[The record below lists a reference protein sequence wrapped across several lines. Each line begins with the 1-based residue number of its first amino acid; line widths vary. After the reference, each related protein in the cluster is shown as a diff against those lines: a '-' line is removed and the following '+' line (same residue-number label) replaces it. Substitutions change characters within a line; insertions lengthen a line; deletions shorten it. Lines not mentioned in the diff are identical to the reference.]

1 MEHGMDH
8 WLTIWGPHAVGAL
21 FAWAIGACIGSFAQV
36 IGERMPEG
44 ISIIR
49 PPSRCVHCGR
59 LLAWSENLPV
69 FGWFICGGRCW
80 SCGGRIPFR
89 YPIIEF
95 FVGIL
100 FALVYLQMFAADYHG
115 FWGPVGGAFYQR
127 QGFLLSL
134 PALCA
139 ISVLLTALIAAT
151 LTDLRSYSIPL
162 AITLVPTVVALV
174 AWPLQAAI
182 VSQGA
187 AAKWPLQLPGGS
199 ATLAALGGGLGLLVS
214 IALTSSGF
222 WRRSFSDYGDF
233 MQGGAV
239 FADYPHARRE
249 MWIELR
255 FLLPVVAGSL
265 GGWMLGRGVVWS
277 PILELQAAAAALL
290 GYFAGAGLVW
300 AVRIAGT
307 LWRGQEAMGLG
318 DVHLMGA
325 VGAVMG
331 WIDPVT
337 AFVVAPFPALAWV
350 AISRILSRGTSGGRT
365 REIPYGPWLAL
376 AQILLMV
383 ARPFFVQIGRSLFP
397 AFFA

>member
-1 MEHGMDH
+1 MQYGIDH
-8 WLTIWGPHAVGAL
+8 WLTTWGLHAVGAL
-21 FAWAIGACIGSFAQV
+21 FAWAIGACIGSFVQV
-36 IGERMPEG
+36 IGDRMPDG

-59 LLAWSENLPV
+59 KLAGHENLPV
-69 FGWFICGGRCW
+69 FGWIICGGRCW
-80 SCGGRIPFR
+80 SCGGRIPIR
-89 YPIIEF
+89 YPMIEF
-95 FVGIL
+95 AVGIV
-100 FALVYLQMFAADYHG
+100 FALLYLELFAADDRG
-115 FWGPVGGAFYQR
+115 WWAPVCGAFYQSH
-127 QGFLLSL
+127 GVLLSL

-139 ISVLLTALIAAT
+139 VGVLLAALVAAT

-162 AITLVPTVVALV
+162 SITLVPTLVGFV

-182 VSQGA
+182 ALPISPT
-187 AAKWPLQLPGGS
+187 KWPLFLPGAAGT
-199 ATLAALGGGLGLLVS
+199 AAALGGGAGLL
-214 IALTSSGF
+214 ITLCLTSAGI
-222 WRRSFSDYGDF
+222 WRRSFNDYGEF
-233 MQGGAV
+233 VREGEV

-249 MWIELR
+249 MWVEVR
-255 FLLPVVAGSL
+255 FLLPIALGL
-265 GGWMLGRGVVWS
+265 IGGWIVGRGLEWAPTVVM
-277 PILELQAAAAALL
+277 QAAAASLL
-290 GYFAGAGLVW
+290 GYFTGAGLVW

-331 WIDPVT
+331 WVDPVT

-350 AISRILSRGTSGGRT
+350 GIVRLFGRGERLRKS

-376 AQILLMV
+376 AQMLLLIG
-383 ARPFFVQIGRSLFP
+383 RPLFVQVGRALFP